1 LIFFP
6 ILAAMRKAVALFFLF
21 IITLNIA
28 GYYLVFEGWKYH
40 NSVSWSFD
48 PDNSNSQEFIVKLPM
63 NIPYATQE
71 KDWEKA
77 DGEFEYMGEMYRVV
91 KQKIG
96 LDAVYIACVKD
107 NEGSKINQQL
117 EELAQ
122 NFSDKPGDAKQSV
135 KSAPGFIK
143 EYVSNVISV
152 KPSVVGW
159 SSEVAFISA
168 PQNLIPSFSASI
180 VHPPERIA

>member
-1 LIFFP
+1 
-6 ILAAMRKAVALFFLF
+6 MRKAVALFFLF

-40 NSVSWSFD
+40 NSVTWSFD
-48 PDNSNSQEFIVKLPM
+48 PDNANAHEFIVKLPM
-63 NIPYATQE
+63 SIPYATQE

-77 DGEFEYMGEMYRVV
+77 DGEFEYKGEMYRVV

-107 NEGSKINQQL
+107 QQGSKINQQQ
-117 EELAQ
+117 EEIART
-122 NFSDKPGDAKQSV
+122 FSDKPADAKQSV
-135 KSAPGFIK
+135 KSVPNFIK
-143 EYVSNVISV
+143 EYVSSV
-152 KPSVVGW
+152 VSVNPSVFGW
-159 SSEVAFISA
+159 SFEVAYVRA
-168 PQNLIPSFSASI
+168 PQNLVPSFSASI